1 MDVAPPLSAYGIAA
15 TPQSTVVGSTPTP
28 SPSTPVPLL
37 PTAGDSIWY
46 EDVSVLPR
54 RWTEFFPQPEQTAE
68 ERVNALVRLIVYAT
82 LAAYVYNREG
92 RTLVLGLGA
101 AAVVSLAFSHG
112 VGGGRERYPGGPPQ
126 GPQPACQRPTAD
138 NPFANVLLTDLGK
151 PPRPPA
157 CPYDSVKPE
166 ITDAFNTGLFRNA
179 TDVYS
184 QENSQYQYYT
194 MPVTTGIP
202 DTTAFRNFLYGGMRS
217 CKQDAAACPSRVF

>member
-1 MDVAPPLSAYGIAA
+1 MDAALPLSAYGIAA
-15 TPQSTVVGSTPTP
+15 TTQAPAIAAAAPP
-28 SPSTPVPLL
+28 
-37 PTAGDSIWY
+37 GDKIWY

-54 RWTEFFPQPEQTAE
+54 RWREFFPQPEQTNE
-68 ERVNALVRLIVYAT
+68 ERVNALVRLIAYAT
-82 LAAYVYNREG
+82 LGAYVYNREG

-112 VGGGRERYPGGPPQ
+112 RQEGYPNNAPGAPT
-126 GPQPACQRPTAD
+126 GPQPGCQRPTRD

-157 CPYDSVKPE
+157 CAYDSVKAE
-166 ITDAFNTGLFRNA
+166 VTNTFNAGLFRNA
-179 TDVYS
+179 TDVYER
-184 QENSQYQYYT
+184 ENSQYQYYT

-217 CKQDAAACPSRVF
+217 CKTEAAACPSRVF